1 MRRILNFN
9 DICPVYCEI
18 KDLVSKSRCRW
29 NSRKNRGIMQIIL
42 HQWLFCEQKW
52 RDKCLKWCFYHCWKW
67 KITYRIL
74 KIDIHSA
81 TDIFWKPPSAVF
93 SLAVSKLKAPVSKL
107 KAPKCRIH
115 KNVSSRRDINFHEPK
130 CYFSCSV
137 MI

>member
-1 MRRILNFN
+1 MRIKHFY
-9 DICPVYCEI
+9 DIFSVGYVI

-81 TDIFWKPPSAVF
+81 TDIFWKPRSGVF
-93 SLAVSKLKAPVSKL
+93 SLAVCKL

-115 KNVSSRRDINFHEPK
+115 KNVISRRDINFHEPK
-130 CYFSCSV
+130 CYFSCFV